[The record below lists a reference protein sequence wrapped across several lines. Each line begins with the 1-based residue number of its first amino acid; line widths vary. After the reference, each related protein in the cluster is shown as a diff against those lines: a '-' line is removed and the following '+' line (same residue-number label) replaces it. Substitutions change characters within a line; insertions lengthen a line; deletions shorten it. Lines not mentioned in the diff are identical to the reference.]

1 MRDIIQSPGNKS
13 PRERLVV
20 ARLYLYG
27 SRRQDGAPSGKGGV
41 VIALSK
47 VSARHDHP
55 RGIIA
60 IRRMLKLAFDRKS
73 RVLQVSIS
81 GIFASEDMDEL
92 DNAVVEFVARH
103 GPVRGI
109 FDYSDVEAIAV
120 PDSRLAERAQQPQV
134 IEQRVVVAS
143 RATRGERARTY
154 ASYRREAG
162 QRQAVIVDSLGEAYA
177 FLDLR
182 NPRFEPVER

>member
-1 MRDIIQSPGNKS
+1 MCC
-13 PRERLVV
+13 V
-20 ARLYLYG
+20 
-27 SRRQDGAPSGKGGV
+27 GKG
-41 VIALSK
+41 K
-47 VSARHDHP
+47 ARHDHH
-55 RGIIA
+55 RGPIA
-60 IRRMLKLAFDRKS
+60 IRRMLKLAFDRKN
-73 RVLQVSIS
+73 RVLQVSVS

-103 GPVRGI
+103 GLVRGI
-109 FDYSDVEAIAV
+109 FDYSDVDAIAV

-134 IEQRVVVAS
+134 IEHRVVVAS
-143 RATRGERARTY
+143 RVMRGERARTY

-162 QRQAVIVDSLGEAYA
+162 QRQAVIVDSLAEAYD